1 MDSTVMEGKMRLALC
16 AAVFLAGSGFCFGQA
31 SSSIGVTVL
40 DKNQSPVNGAW
51 VAAYH
56 AGEFEDMW
64 PGSCTT
70 GIDGTC
76 TMRIQVP
83 GRFALE
89 AAKTV
94 DKYPPK
100 LPFYFGKNFKEDLV
114 ELREANSI
122 ASTVL
127 HVGPKA
133 GAIHG
138 NVFDAVTGKAIVGSA
153 EFHLVSD
160 QKIWIQTGMS
170 TMGGPVLVPANV
182 PVNLVVSREGYE
194 DWKYS
199 WPDGALKPIVLRS
212 GEEEILNIGLK
223 PKLTL
228 PQ

>member
-1 MDSTVMEGKMRLALC
+1 MRLALC
-16 AAVFLAGSGFCFGQA
+16 AAVVVTGCGFCFGQA

-40 DKNQSPVNGAW
+40 DENQSPVSGAW
-51 VAAYH
+51 VMAHH

-64 PGSCTT
+64 LGSCAT

-76 TMRIQVP
+76 TMRIQGP
-83 GRFALE
+83 GRFALA

-100 LPFYFGKNFKEDLV
+100 LPFYFGKSFKEDVV
-114 ELREANSI
+114 ELRAANST
-122 ASTVL
+122 ASAVL

-160 QKIWIQTGMS
+160 QKVWIQTGMS
-170 TMGGPVLVPANV
+170 GMGGPVLVPANV
-182 PVNLVVSREGYE
+182 PVTLVVSKEGYE
-194 DWKYS
+194 NWKYS

-212 GEEEILNIGLK
+212 GEEEIFNIGLK
-223 PKLTL
+223 PKLPS